1 MKRFLGVLAAL
12 LAVAAIGLTPASAA
26 KLTLVGAQHPHASS
40 YQRCDDAVA
49 VTLTVTGKKKD
60 PSTSAAITGI
70 AASCSGLI
78 ATVYVYTSSTG
89 AARWSASGT
98 VASTST
104 SLTLAPNASFQLN
117 TTDVAYVMIGAWPV
131 PTNNQALPALWCTVA
146 GGTGTDA
153 CDATVSIFT
162 GTRGTVFATYYDV
175 VVTTT
180 STTPVTWEVTFNLAS
195 SSYGTPIATKLGNSD
210 FDAYCDGTTQWGS
223 VQPAVNDVNP
233 GTCTAGLL
241 TVTGVTG
248 AAPNPDFSTVTSTLE
263 RHFSLVINR
272 TKPKYT
278 DVLSSACS

>member
-1 MKRFLGVLAAL
+1 MV
-12 LAVAAIGLTPASAA
+12 
-26 KLTLVGAQHPHASS
+26 H
-40 YQRCDDAVA
+40 
-49 VTLTVTGKKKD
+49 
-60 PSTSAAITGI
+60 
-70 AASCSGLI
+70 
-78 ATVYVYTSSTG
+78 
-89 AARWSASGT
+89 
-98 VASTST
+98 
-104 SLTLAPNASFQLN
+104 
-117 TTDVAYVMIGAWPV
+117 
-131 PTNNQALPALWCTVA
+131 

-162 GTRGTVFATYYDV
+162 GARGTASATYSDV

-180 STTPVTWEVTFNLAS
+180 STTPVKWEVTFNLAS

-210 FDAYCDGTTQWGS
+210 FDAYWDGTTQWGS

-272 TKPKYT
+272 TEPNYT
-278 DVLSSACS
+278 DVLSSACP